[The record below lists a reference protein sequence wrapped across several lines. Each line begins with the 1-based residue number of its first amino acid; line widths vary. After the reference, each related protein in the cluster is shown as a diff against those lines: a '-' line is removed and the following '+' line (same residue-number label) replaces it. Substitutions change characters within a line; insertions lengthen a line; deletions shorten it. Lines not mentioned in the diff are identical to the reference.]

1 MKIREEI
8 NELNEINATNLQQTG
23 FCNKS
28 NKYNVIVAC
37 VND

>member
-8 NELNEINATNLQQTG
+8 NEPNEIDATNLQQTG

-28 NKYNVIVAC
+28 DRYNIMLLA
-37 VND
+37 

>member
-8 NELNEINATNLQQTG
+8 NKPNEIDATNLQQTG

-28 NKYNVIVAC
+28 NRYDIIVTC